1 MDALPKDYFLVKKT
15 RGQSVH
21 PGLPHFFYHDNIIP
35 KWKKGKV
42 PKPSHIPPLEEI
54 LDHYG

>member
-1 MDALPKDYFLVKKT
+1 MEALPKDYFLGKKT
-15 RGQSVH
+15 KGQSVYHEH
-21 PGLPHFFYHDNIIP
+21 PNYFYHDNIIP

-54 LDHYG
+54 LEHYG